1 MTINYYLGADLYMK
15 IFESINSFV
24 GFKVRNCEIT
34 VKYLDTNKTETESI
48 DVDRKEIFKTLNK
61 FLEYLILATSST
73 DISIEWDVVRYKLEQ
88 RDNLFVL
95 YKHYSDADIEI
106 VFEPIIPTH
115 TMSIDE
121 YFRLT
126 K

>member
-1 MTINYYLGADLYMK
+1 MK

-34 VKYLDTNKTETESI
+34 VEYLDVDKTDTESI
-48 DVDRKEIFKTLNK
+48 DVDRKEIFKTLNE
-61 FLEYLILATSST
+61 LLDYLILATSST
-73 DISIEWDVVRYKLEQ
+73 DISIEWDVARYKLEQ

-95 YKHYSDADIEI
+95 YKHYSDADVEI

-115 TMSIDE
+115 TMPIDE